1 MHEDVLNMPQNVVTV
16 EMLLVVVVEYAM
28 NLRIKIFHIMLHMY
42 TTG

>member
-16 EMLLVVVVEYAM
+16 EMILVVVVEYAM
-28 NLRIKIFHIMLHMY
+28 NLRIKILHMLHMY